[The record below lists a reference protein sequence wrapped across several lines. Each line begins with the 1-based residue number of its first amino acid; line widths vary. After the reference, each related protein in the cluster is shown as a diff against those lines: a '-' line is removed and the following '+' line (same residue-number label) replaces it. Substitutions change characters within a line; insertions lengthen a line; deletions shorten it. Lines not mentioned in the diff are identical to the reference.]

1 MLRCTSVAFLVP
13 YSKNTVVG
21 CGCNYLG
28 LVAGFTPNVDE
39 DDESLTMAF
48 RVLLM
53 PPPPPTVKLW
63 LFFDVSADAATGAF
77 DDILADLDAFERG
90 CLGDAGTGEKIVRKG
105 GPLS

>member
-1 MLRCTSVAFLVP
+1 MA
-13 YSKNTVVG
+13 
-21 CGCNYLG
+21 G
-28 LVAGFTPNVDE
+28 LNPNDDD

-53 PPPPPTVKLW
+53 PPPTVKLW